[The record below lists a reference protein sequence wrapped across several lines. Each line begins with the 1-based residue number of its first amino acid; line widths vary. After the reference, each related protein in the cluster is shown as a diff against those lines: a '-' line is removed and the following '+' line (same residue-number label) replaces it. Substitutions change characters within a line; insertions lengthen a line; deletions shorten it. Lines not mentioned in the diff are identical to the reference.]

1 MITITGPTAVEGR
14 YNVFGT
20 EDDMFILQGSL
31 TKAQL
36 KELAAEIRKVL
47 KSS

>member
-1 MITITGPTAVEGR
+1 MIHVILTTGGT

-20 EDDMFILQGSL
+20 ENSAFILQGNL

-36 KELAAEIRKVL
+36 KELAKEIREAL
-47 KSS
+47 KS